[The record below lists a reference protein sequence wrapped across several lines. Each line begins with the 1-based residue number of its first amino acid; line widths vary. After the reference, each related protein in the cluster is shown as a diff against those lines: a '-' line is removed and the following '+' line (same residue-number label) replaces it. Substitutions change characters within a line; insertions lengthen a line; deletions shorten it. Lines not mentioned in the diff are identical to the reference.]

1 MSEDR
6 GKIGAHRKCASE
18 TVNVAKHISGL
29 HFFHMFVLI
38 EKPLN
43 KTRYARPSWQPGVS
57 GLRVLEG
64 FSQDSSGDR
73 WRVRPRQAVG
83 AAMGAASALAAGV
96 AAGN

>member
-1 MSEDR
+1 M
-6 GKIGAHRKCASE
+6 
-18 TVNVAKHISGL
+18 NVAKHMSGL

-38 EKPLN
+38 EKPLI
-43 KTRYARPSWQPGVS
+43 KTKYARRSWQPGMS
-57 GLRVLEG
+57 GLRVLER
-64 FSQDSSGDR
+64 FPQDSSGDR